1 MVSHVGVAVLACA
14 LAVLLPC
21 RNSAGAR
28 SARRLL
34 SVVSCAIVSHVI
46 PPVFVFRVFLASASL
61 LSCGIVCVDGKHAME
76 SEGTLVDFEV
86 NEWGRV
92 TVRSQDEWDAL
103 MRDTPAGARFAR
115 IDAPASETVHVLYH
129 DGGITVMAVGESRVV
144 ACGVDVRVRDKARVW
159 ATGSCV
165 VSAQD
170 EARVWA
176 GTHVSV
182 HAYDKARVWATGL
195 CVVYAHESAH
205 VWAGSAVA
213 VYKVER
219 FGAFR
224 GYVEGGRVIVK
235 RPADEMSG
243 EQWCRAALVQ
253 VDEAGLA
260 HLFKATGSEGVSLRG
275 GVYQVGELVDD
286 SENWKGDHFFG
297 GGLHVSPSPRQALA
311 RSGFE
316 DKSGARFF
324 EVTCHVSE
332 LVSVADDVCKAP
344 RLRVVREVDAWGEPL

>member
-1 MVSHVGVAVLACA
+1 
-14 LAVLLPC
+14 
-21 RNSAGAR
+21 
-28 SARRLL
+28 
-34 SVVSCAIVSHVI
+34 
-46 PPVFVFRVFLASASL
+46 
-61 LSCGIVCVDGKHAME
+61 ME

-115 IDAPASETVHVLYH
+115 IDAPDSETVHVLYR

-144 ACGVDVRVRDKARVW
+144 ACGVDVRVR
-159 ATGSCV
+159 
-165 VSAQD
+165 
-170 EARVWA
+170 
-176 GTHVSV
+176 
-182 HAYDKARVWATGL
+182 DKARVWATGL

-224 GYVEGGRVIVK
+224 GRVEGGRVIVK

-260 HLFKATGSEGVSLRG
+260 HLFKATDRDGVSRRG
-275 GVYQVGELVDD
+275 GVYQVGALVDD
-286 SENWKGDHFFG
+286 SENWTGDYFFG

-324 EVTCHVSE
+324 EVTCPVSE
-332 LVSVADDVCKAP
+332 LVSLADDVCKAP
-344 RLRVVREVDAWGEPL
+344 RLRVVREVDSWGEPL